1 MSWDAKKF
9 LKILIKIKKFYF
21 NKERDMKSKMSLT
34 TKIFAALVL
43 GIITG
48 LVVYPMKDSPFVSKY
63 LIGFIFNFLGNGF
76 IRAIRMVVIPL
87 VFFSLVVGAAGIE
100 DVAKLGR
107 IGIKTLIFY
116 LSTTAMAVILALAGG
131 NIINPGKGVS
141 LGTVAVSSVTVGQPK
156 PFVDI
161 LLNMIPINP
170 VEALANGN
178 MLQII
183 VFAILVGVSLS
194 ILGEKTLG
202 MKKLLEEGNALSLK
216 LVEIVMLVAPY
227 GVYGLISKTFAT
239 FGFVAII
246 PLLKYFLGVVII
258 LFIHCLITYQGI
270 LAIVGRYNPFRFL
283 KRFAPTMMVAF
294 STASSSAALPSS
306 LKCMQETFGVSK
318 SISSFTIPLGNT
330 INMDGTAVMQGVAT
344 IFIAQIYGVD
354 LSMANYV
361 TIILTSTLASIGTAG
376 VPGAGVIMLGMVLTE
391 VGLPMEGIGLVMGI
405 DRFVDMFRTMINVTG
420 DAVCTVVI
428 SKSEGESL
436 QEA

>member
-1 MSWDAKKF
+1 
-9 LKILIKIKKFYF
+9 
-21 NKERDMKSKMSLT
+21 MKSKYSLT
-34 TKIFAALVL
+34 TKIFIALVL

-48 LVVYPMKDSPFVSKY
+48 LLVYPVKDNPYVSKY
-63 LIGFIFNFLGNGF
+63 VIGFVFNLLGNGF
-76 IRAIRMVVIPL
+76 IRAIRMVVVPL
-87 VFFSLVVGAAGIE
+87 VFFSLIVGAAGIE

-116 LSTTAMAVILALAGG
+116 LSTTAVALILSLIGG

-141 LGTVAVSSVTVGQPK
+141 LGTVAVSNVTVGEAK

-161 LLNMIPINP
+161 LLNMIPVNP
-170 VEALANGN
+170 VEALVNGN

-183 VFAILVGVSLS
+183 VFAILVGVCLS
-194 ILGEKTLG
+194 ILGEKTLRI
-202 MKKLLEEGNALSLK
+202 KKIIEEGNALSLK
-216 LVEIVMLVAPY
+216 LVEVVMIIAPY

-239 FGFVAII
+239 FGYVAIF
-246 PLLKYFLGVVII
+246 PLFKYFIGVVIV

-270 LAIVGRYNPFRFL
+270 LAIVGRYNPLKFL
-283 KRFAPTMMVAF
+283 KRFAPTMMVGF

-306 LKCMQETFGVSK
+306 LKCMQENFGISK

-330 INMDGTAVMQGVAT
+330 INMDGTAVMQGIAT
-344 IFIAQIYGVD
+344 IFIAQIYGID
-354 LSMANYV
+354 LSMGNYITV
-361 TIILTSTLASIGTAG
+361 ILTATLASIGTAG

-428 SKSEGESL
+428 AKSEGEKL
-436 QEA
+436 NEA